1 MSVLRKVPKGER
13 NLVRAAGILSS
24 PADQRAKVNADCH
37 LQSSSRC
44 HRSFCPSPLY
54 LCALTQVSAAAD
66 QIQKSMNTYPRPL
79 HY

>member
-37 LQSSSRC
+37 LQSISRWCSSLLL
-44 HRSFCPSPLY
+44 SQPSVPVRTD
-54 LCALTQVSAAAD
+54 AGIGSG
-66 QIQKSMNTYPRPL
+66 
-79 HY
+79 